1 MATKKKT
8 YALNRGCRLNLTTG
22 ETLAK
27 RGATVE
33 LTLKEAE
40 ANGFAENGQGYLIE
54 YVPPPK
60 KEADDAA
67 VSGDGSEAGGK

>member
-1 MATKKKT
+1 MATKKKR
-8 YALNRGCRLNLTTG
+8 YALNRGCRLTLTTG

-40 ANGFAENGQGYLIE
+40 ANGFKENGGGYLIE
-54 YVPPPK
+54 YVAPK
-60 KEADDAA
+60 KTEVGDAA
-67 VSGDGSEAGGK
+67 VSGDGSEAGSK